1 MDREARGRAVRK
13 VLWITLALNLAVAG
27 SKLGYGYFSG
37 LVSLQAEGFHSAFD
51 ALSNIIG
58 LVALGIARKPAD
70 PEHPYGHRKLEAA
83 ASLVIGLMVLL
94 GMLEVGR
101 AIYGALVAGITPEVT
116 GAAYAVLIVTI
127 VVNLGVSF
135 YERREGNR
143 LNSMILKSD
152 AAHTLTDSIAALGV
166 LIGLAMVDRGFPQAD
181 IVAASIVM
189 VFIGATAIRVLRSGL
204 DVIVDTAHLDAR
216 AVRDLV
222 EQMEDVRSC
231 HYVRSRGMPG
241 HVHLEFHMSLDSD
254 ISLARAGEVMLAA
267 KERVLSA
274 YPEVEDV
281 LIQME
286 PHDSHYVEDV
296 PENLV

>member
-1 MDREARGRAVRK
+1 MDRDARNLAVRR
-13 VLWITLALNLAVAG
+13 VLWLTLSLNLMVAG

-58 LVALGIARKPAD
+58 LVALGVARKPAD
-70 PEHPYGHRKLEAA
+70 KEHPYGHRKLEAA

-101 AIYGALVAGITPEVT
+101 AIYQALVAGVTPDVQP
-116 GAAYAVLIVTI
+116 AAYGILIVTI
-127 VVNLGVSF
+127 LVNLGISF
-135 YERREGNR
+135 YERREGDR

-152 AAHTLTDSIAALGV
+152 AAHTMTDSVAALAV
-166 LIGLAMVDRGFPQAD
+166 LIGLIAVDRGFPQAD
-181 IVAASIVM
+181 IVAASLVM
-189 VFIGATAIRVLRSGL
+189 VFIGSTALRVLRDGL
-204 DVIVDTAHLDAR
+204 DVIVDTAHLDAN

-222 EQMEDVRSC
+222 ETMDEVRSC

-241 HVHLEFHMSLDSD
+241 HVHLEFHMSLDAD
-254 ISLARAGEVMLAA
+254 LSLSRAGELMLEA
-267 KERVLSA
+267 KALVLNA

-281 LIQME
+281 LIQLE
-286 PHDSHYVEDV
+286 PHARDYVEDV